1 MEITRMIKT
10 ALILGTLMTVIHQWA
25 ALIDASPVDWLA
37 LFLCYG
43 LSFLVSFWL
52 LKAQEK
58 TMQNDQSAGVVIN
71 PKHIE
76 ALYKQ
81 AGLVERNAHKA
92 NAVFIHQ
99 LQYIKKLLDKT
110 KNLEDGAD
118 YDLAHQ
124 DLVKELSVLEQHV
137 ELIAS
142 EMNKNVK
149 LGEKLQQS
157 VANID
162 PEIGLL

>member
-1 MEITRMIKT
+1 
-10 ALILGTLMTVIHQWA
+10 MTVIHQWA
-25 ALIDASPVDWLA
+25 SLIEAQPVDWLA
-37 LFLCYG
+37 LIFCYA
-43 LSFLVSFWL
+43 LSFLAAFWL
-52 LKAQEK
+52 IKNNTESPSHGNASSVSI
-58 TMQNDQSAGVVIN
+58 D

-92 NAVFIHQ
+92 NAVFTHQ
-99 LQYIKKLLDKT
+99 LQYIKKLLEKT
-110 KNLEDGAD
+110 KNLESGVD
-118 YDLAHQ
+118 YDQAHQ
-124 DLVKELSVLEQHV
+124 DLVKEISVLEQHV
-137 ELIAS
+137 ELIVS

-149 LGEKLQQS
+149 LGERLQQS

>member
-1 MEITRMIKT
+1 MIKT

-25 ALIDASPVDWLA
+25 SLIEARPVDWLA
-37 LFLCYG
+37 LIFCYA
-43 LSFLVSFWL
+43 LSFLTAYWFIKTNTAPPASANSSSVSI
-52 LKAQEK
+52 
-58 TMQNDQSAGVVIN
+58 D

-92 NAVFIHQ
+92 NAVFTHQ
-99 LQYIKKLLDKT
+99 LQYIKKLLEKT
-110 KNLEDGAD
+110 KNLESGVD

-137 ELIAS
+137 ELIVS

-149 LGEKLQQS
+149 LGERLQQS